1 MTKQLSHAYRQL
13 VIWTLIAEVIFWAVA
28 GIVYVT
34 VFNGKSELTFLHPEL
49 FWLLILIPAILVIY
63 LKRWQWKSELYETYR
78 GMGKTR
84 MLWVKFN
91 PVRYFLQYFLLRSV
105 LFFLVLALV
114 QPAMGNRK
122 VKGSKRVLDL
132 VICLDISSSM
142 NTMDMESGTT
152 RLTVAKRGI
161 TQLLNNLKGERISV
175 VVFANSAYTQ
185 LPLTMDYGAA
195 KLFVQEIETD
205 MISEQGT
212 NIGAALEVA
221 QLQFIDSESGHAVLV
236 ITDGEDHEQ
245 LWREQIGKIASK
257 GIELSYF
264 GVGTEKGGLIPVDP
278 QDPAAG
284 YKRDGGTAVVSRL
297 DVAGLRRMANAS
309 GSALSFANSPYP
321 DMSTVSANLS
331 SVKSRTVKDMEF
343 TVQHNYYQIPLLI
356 ALCCFIGYLFVP
368 FFVKRSES

>member
-1 MTKQLSHAYRQL
+1 MTKHFSHAFRML
-13 VIWTLIAEVIFWAVA
+13 VIWTLIAEVIFW
-28 GIVYVT
+28 GVT
-34 VFNGKSELTFLHPEL
+34 GLLYSNVFNGGNELTFLHPEL
-49 FWLLILIPAILVIY
+49 FWLLFLIPGVLVVY
-63 LKRWQWKSELYETYR
+63 LRRWQWKSELYENYR

-91 PVRYFLQYFLLRSV
+91 PVRYFLQYFFLRNI

-142 NTMDMESGTT
+142 NTMDMGENTT

-161 TQLLNNLKGERISV
+161 IQLLNNLKGERISV
-175 VVFANSAYTQ
+175 VVFANNAYTQ

-212 NIGAALEVA
+212 NIGTALEIA
-221 QLQFIDSESGHAVLV
+221 QLQFIDSESGHAILV

-245 LWREQIGKIASK
+245 LWREQVNRIVEK

-264 GVGTEKGGLIPVDP
+264 GIGTEQGGLIPIDP
-278 QDPAAG
+278 KDPASG
-284 YKRDGGTAVVSRL
+284 YKREGGTAVVSRL
-297 DVAGLRRMANAS
+297 DVEGLKRMAGVSRSPLNFAAS
-309 GSALSFANSPYP
+309 AYP
-321 DMSTVSANLS
+321 DMSAVATALS
-331 SVKSRTVKDMEF
+331 SVKSKTVKNMEF
-343 TVQHNYYQIPLLI
+343 TVQRNYYQIPLII
-356 ALCCFIGYLFVP
+356 ALCCFLGYLFVP
-368 FFVKRSES
+368 FFVNRSES